1 MKKVFAG
8 ILAFLYLSTSMGATI
23 HLHYCMGK
31 LISWGISNHDNKHCD
46 YCGMLKSTSQAGH
59 LMANNGC
66 CSDRHEELKTDLDQ
80 NLPLG
85 KFEWSKLSLLSA
97 GINGLYSS
105 EYPASPV
112 CMGLHATHAPPVPD
126 GKPVFLRNCNFRI

>member
-8 ILAFLYLSTSMGATI
+8 FLAFLYLSTSLGATI

-31 LISWGISNHDNKHCD
+31 LISWGITNHESKRCDN
-46 YCGMLKSTSQAGH
+46 CGMLKSTGQAGN
-59 LMANNGC
+59 LMATNGC
-66 CSDRHEELKTDLDQ
+66 CSDRHEELKNGQDQ

-85 KFEWSKLSLLSA
+85 KWEWSKYSLLSA
-97 GINGLYSS
+97 GINGQCSS
-105 EYPASPV
+105 EYPASKV
-112 CMGLHATHAPPVPD
+112 CIGLPTTHAPPVPD